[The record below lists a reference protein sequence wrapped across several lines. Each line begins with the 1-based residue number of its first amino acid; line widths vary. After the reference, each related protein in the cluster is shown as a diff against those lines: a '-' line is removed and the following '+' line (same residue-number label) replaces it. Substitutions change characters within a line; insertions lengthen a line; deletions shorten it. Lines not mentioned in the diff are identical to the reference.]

1 MTTPA
6 RRLPAL
12 FDAARILALPGTT
25 QFLRSKA
32 MWGIAALAIF
42 AAFISIVVARE
53 SGTPTPGR
61 DFEALEYVLLST
73 AVVPLVSLFFGTAA
87 MASEREAGTLS
98 FLFTRPIRRSAVVL
112 GKGVAA
118 LALSA
123 VAVALID
130 ALVWVCAGAP
140 VPAAFANGLAA
151 LVLES
156 VALTALFV
164 LFGAVLVRSLY
175 VGLAY
180 VALYEGALGNALQA
194 SPYTIT
200 FHARTLLRHW
210 SGDLVPQLY
219 AEMPPE
225 STAGAVWTL
234 LIVAGASLAFA
245 MVWVETREYG
255 LRDRPK
261 EE

>member
-1 MTTPA
+1 LSAPT
-6 RRLPAL
+6 RRLPSL
-12 FDAARILALPGTT
+12 VEAARILAIPGTR
-25 QFLRSKA
+25 QFLRSGA
-32 MWGIAALAIF
+32 MLGIAGLAAF
-42 AAFISIVVARE
+42 AALVAFVVARQ
-53 SGTPTPGR
+53 GQARPAVN
-61 DFEALEYVLLST
+61 FQALEYVLMST
-73 AVVPLVSLFFGTAA
+73 AVAPLVSLFFGTAA

-118 LALSA
+118 VLLAA
-123 VAVALID
+123 AATALID
-130 ALVWVCAGAP
+130 ALMWICAGAP
-140 VPAAFANGLAA
+140 PAGAFWGGLPA

-156 VALTALFV
+156 VALTSLFV

-200 FHARTLLRHW
+200 FHARTLLRHG
-210 SGDLVPQLY
+210 SSDLVPSFY
-219 AEMPPE
+219 RGMPDEPS
-225 STAGAVWTL
+225 STATLVLLGVAV
-234 LIVAGASLAFA
+234 ASLALA
-245 MVWVETREYG
+245 ALWVEKREYG